1 MKALS
6 NLPIFRFS
14 LKYFL
19 ISVFIFIVEVL
30 IATVFKDLFFI
41 RAYLGDVIV
50 VVLMYTLILS
60 FFKVESRTKL
70 IIGLF
75 IFSVIV
81 EVLQYFKIA
90 DILGLKPG
98 SMAAIIVG
106 NSFSWIDILC
116 YGVGCVLIYLIE
128 VKMPFNCRSV

>member
-1 MKALS
+1 MKVLS

-19 ISVFIFIVEVL
+19 ISIFIFIVEVL
-30 IATVFKDLFFI
+30 IATVFKDLFFV

-60 FFKVESRTKL
+60 FFKVENRTKL
-70 IIGLF
+70 IIELF
-75 IFSVIV
+75 IFSVIM

-90 DILGLKPG
+90 DVLGLKPG

-128 VKMPFNCRSV
+128 VKMPFNCRPV

>member
-90 DILGLKPG
+90 DILGLKTG

-116 YGVGCVLIYLIE
+116 YGVGGVLIYLIE
-128 VKMPFNCRSV
+128 VKMPFNCRPV

>member
-1 MKALS
+1 MKF
-6 NLPIFRFS
+6 N

-19 ISVFIFIVEVL
+19 LSMIIFLIEVL
-30 IATVFKDLFFI
+30 IATTFKDIFFV

-50 VVLMYTLILS
+50 VMLIYTIILS
-60 FFKVESRTKL
+60 FFKVENLTKL
-70 IIGLF
+70 IVGIF

-90 DILGLKPG
+90 DVLGLKPG
-98 SMAAIIVG
+98 SIAAIVVG

-116 YGVGCVLIYLIE
+116 YGVGCLVLYLVE
-128 VKMPFNCRSV
+128 VKSPFIAQKV

>member
-1 MKALS
+1 MKEFS
-6 NLPIFRFS
+6 NVPIFRFS
-14 LKYFL
+14 LKFFL
-19 ISVFIFIVEVL
+19 LSILIFFIEVL
-30 IATVFKDLFFI
+30 IATVFKDLFFV

-70 IIGLF
+70 MIGLF

-90 DILGLKPG
+90 DILGLKTG

-116 YGVGCVLIYLIE
+116 YGVGGVLIYLIE
-128 VKMPFNCRSV
+128 VKMPFNCRPV

>member
-1 MKALS
+1 MK
-6 NLPIFRFS
+6 FS

-19 ISVFIFIVEVL
+19 LSILLFLIEVL
-30 IATVFKDLFFI
+30 IATVFKDIFFV

-50 VVLMYTLILS
+50 VILIYTLILT
-60 FFKVESRTKL
+60 FFKVENRTKL
-70 IIGLF
+70 ITRIF

-90 DILGLKPG
+90 DVLGLKPG
-98 SMAAIIVG
+98 SIAAIVVG

-116 YGVGCVLIYLIE
+116 YAAGCTIIFLITKLWTN
-128 VKMPFNCRSV
+128 VTFRL

>member
-1 MKALS
+1 MKVLS

-19 ISVFIFIVEVL
+19 ISIFIFIVEVL
-30 IATVFKDLFFI
+30 IATVFKDLFFV

-60 FFKVESRTKL
+60 FFKVENRTKL
-70 IIGLF
+70 IIELF
-75 IFSVIV
+75 IFSVIM

-90 DILGLKPG
+90 DVLGLKPG

-116 YGVGCVLIYLIE
+116 YGFGCVMIYLIE
-128 VKMPFNCRSV
+128 VKMPFNCRPV